1 MNPILLLLIS
11 IGILTIGAFAALLL
25 NSSTRASKQVAGW
38 TGLLACLFSAT
49 AFVIAQG
56 QGEPAPTLILFSIPP
71 FGEFIVQMDALS
83 SFLVGLI
90 SLIGAATSLY
100 SLADL
105 PDTVHKPTPASIGF
119 FTNLFLASMLLVVT
133 TSNAFF
139 FLILWELMTLVSY
152 FLVIW
157 EPEKQ
162 EKVRAGFIYMLVAH
176 AGAALIML
184 AFLLIFQKAGSFDF
198 SALRQASLTP
208 GLRNLVFLLVLL
220 GFGAKAGMVPLHFW
234 TPDTYAAAPDHVS
247 ALMSG
252 VMKKTAIYGLLRV
265 SLDILGVPVLWWGL
279 LVLLFGGL
287 STIFGVFYALTEQNI
302 KRLLAYSSVENV
314 GIILMGVGL
323 GMIGLSVQQPALAVL
338 GLLAALYQVLNHAFF
353 KGLLFLG
360 AGSVIDQ
367 VGTPDLNRMG
377 GLARRMPWTAGAF
390 LVGALA
396 VSAIPPLN
404 GFVSEWFIYQA
415 FFTASRSSFFELRVF
430 APLFAILLALAGAFA
445 VMVYV
450 KAYGGAFTGP
460 ARSQA
465 AESAQEAP
473 VYALISKAYLAL
485 GCLLL
490 GLGAPLVTPWIA
502 GLAASFTKQPWMVV
516 SNGLYVF
523 PGNVNQ
529 AILSTPLVAILLI
542 GLSVVPILLVAI
554 YGGLRAGRRRGVEPW
569 ACGYGYIP
577 QMSLAASSFD
587 QPVKVTFR
595 PLYWLRTLVIKP
607 YRTIAE
613 LSRAAL
619 VRIVRAEPVI
629 EAVVT
634 RPTARLVET
643 AGQWIQALQMGDIRV
658 YCLYIIV
665 TLAILLIAIFGRG
678 GI

>member
-1 MNPILLLLIS
+1 MNPILLLLFS
-11 IGILTIGAFAALLL
+11 IGILIIGAFAALLL
-25 NSSTRASKQVAGW
+25 NSSARASRQTAGW
-38 TGLLACLFSAT
+38 TGLLACLFGAA
-49 AFVIAQG
+49 AFVLAQSSRV
-56 QGEPAPTLILFSIPP
+56 PVPSLSLFSIPP
-71 FGEFIVQMDALS
+71 FGQFIVQMDVLS

-90 SLIGAATSLY
+90 SLIGAATSIY
-100 SLADL
+100 SLAD
-105 PDTVHKPTPASIGF
+105 PPETFQKKIPPTVGF

-139 FLILWELMTLVSY
+139 FLIFWELMTLISY
-152 FLVIW
+152 LLVIW

-162 EKVRAGFIYMLVAH
+162 DKVRAGFIYMLVAH

-198 SALRQASLTP
+198 SAFRQASLTP

-265 SLDILGVPVLWWGL
+265 SLDILGVPVFWWGL
-279 LVLLFGGL
+279 LVLSFGGL
-287 STIFGVFYALTEQNI
+287 STIFGVFYALTEQDL
-302 KRLLAYSSVENV
+302 KHLLAFSSVENV
-314 GIILMGVGL
+314 GIILMGIGL
-323 GMIGLSVQQPALAVL
+323 GMIGLSIQQPILAVL

-360 AGSVIDQ
+360 AGSVIEQ

-415 FFTASRSSFFELRVF
+415 FFTASRSSFFELRVL

-473 VYALISKAYLAL
+473 VYALVSKAYLAL

-490 GLGAPLVTPWIA
+490 GLGAPLVAPWIA
-502 GLAASFTKQPWMVV
+502 SLAASFTKQPWMLV
-516 SNGLYVF
+516 SSGWYVF

-529 AILSTPLVAILLI
+529 AMLSTPLVAILLI
-542 GLSVVPILLVAI
+542 GLAAVPILLVAI

-569 ACGYGYIP
+569 SCGYGYIP

-595 PLYWLRTLVIKP
+595 PLYWLRTLVVKP
-607 YRTIAE
+607 YRTFAE

-619 VRIVRAEPVI
+619 VRIVRTEPVI